1 VFFAMTGRRP
11 IPDHLKVVNGNPGK
25 RPLNRK
31 PPKTDVGAPVCPAH
45 LSDEAKV
52 QWGRFS
58 VLLEQMG
65 VLTTAD
71 GAALEQLSELYVEA
85 TTLRRD
91 IKTNGHTLQVT
102 STQGEKV
109 AKANPSVAMLRAVE
123 IRIAQYLIEFGL
135 TPAARTRVHT
145 VGNFNDK
152 PAAPEVPSRPADS
165 YF

>member
-1 VFFAMTGRRP
+1 MAGRRP

-25 RPLNRK
+25 RPLNK
-31 PPKTDVGAPVCPAH
+31 SAPKTEAGAPMCPAH

-52 QWGRFS
+52 QWGRLS

-71 GAALEQLSELYVEA
+71 GYALEQLSCLIVEA
-85 TTLRRD
+85 TQLRTH
-91 IKTNGHTLQVT
+91 IKVHGHTVKVK
-102 STQGEKV
+102 STQGEEV
-109 AKANPSVAMLRAVE
+109 LKANPSVVMLRGVE

-135 TPAARTRVHT
+135 TPAARTKVHT
-145 VGNFNDK
+145 VANFDNPRK
-152 PAAPEVPSRPADS
+152 PQEAPQRPADT